1 MGNAVRKQE
10 HKLTIKQEKF
20 AHCLVFGI
28 PGNDLPTQSDVYRHV
43 YSVAAMSDKSVHE
56 NASALTS
63 NTKVASRIDQL
74 KQQRDSKA
82 QQASSITI
90 HTITGA
96 LTQAMQMSIDQ
107 DNPQALTNAAH
118 KLAQVLGLDAPQ
130 RIETTNKTPEPLPT
144 VDQLLEQFRS
154 QAKIIEHKPDD

>member
-43 YSVAAMSDKSVHE
+43 YSASGMSTTNIHAK
-56 NASALTS
+56 ASELTS
-63 NTKVASRIDQL
+63 NGKVAERIDQL

-107 DNPQALTNAAH
+107 ENPQALTNAAH

-130 RIETTNKTPEPLPT
+130 RIETTTTNPEPLPT

-154 QAKIIEHKPDD
+154 QAKIIEHKPDE